1 MHNKYSRLTK
11 IHRQQQGTRRPFPH
25 NGDKGEGII
34 AVATVPIF
42 PSFWGWGWEGVVVG
56 DGLRFP
62 KCPSGVCIL
71 VLGFRGSFVFRL
83 PLYNP
88 SGERIVDISWNPS
101 TFAFAIFPS
110 YFPLEFL
117 GQA

>member
-1 MHNKYSRLTK
+1 MGIKVRELLQL
-11 IHRQQQGTRRPFPH
+11 QQCQFFPH
-25 NGDKGEGII
+25 FGVG
-34 AVATVPIF
+34 
-42 PSFWGWGWEGVVVG
+42 GWEGVVVG